1 MRTLQTVRVPVPLCR
16 AAYRGAYAA
25 LRTYWFL
32 RRPDIQGVKCLLT
45 DGERVLL
52 VRHTYGHRAWDLPG
66 GAVRRG
72 EPPEHTARREMHE
85 ELGVQI
91 EDWRAIGQIRGHIDH
106 RNDTMHCFHNE
117 LGPRALTLDRC
128 ELETAQWFPRTA
140 LPRDLGRFVTEIL
153 DLAGA

>member
-1 MRTLQTVRVPVPLCR
+1 MRTLGAVRVPVPLCR

-32 RRPDIQGVKCLLT
+32 RRPDIQGVKCVLT
-45 DGERVLL
+45 DGDRVLL

-72 EPPEHTARREMHE
+72 EPPAATARREMHE

-91 EDWRAIGQIRGHIDH
+91 DDWRPIGEIRGHIDH
-106 RNDTMHCFHNE
+106 RNDTMHCFHTE
-117 LGPRALTLDRC
+117 LGPQPLTLDLC
-128 ELETAQWFPRTA
+128 ELDTAQWFPRSQ
-140 LPRDLGRFVTEIL
+140 LPRDLGRFVIEIL
-153 DLAGA
+153 DLAAA